1 MIIYNVRVF
10 ASQLGWRLGALF
22 FMLLLAGTAEGLGIS
37 LILPL
42 LQSDIQESND
52 TLSKL
57 IVWMFGVLNLLPTV
71 ANILVMLVIFF
82 MFRALMLI
90 AQSWYQAI
98 VLSNHVTEM
107 RSDLIRLV
115 LNARYKHLSS
125 YPSGYLTNAIHGEVN
140 HVGNGMRSLI
150 DLVVSLVTVS
160 VYIALPLLLQPAVT
174 VMLLVLAVPI
184 GILSAFLIRKT
195 KSASIKLTEQHGQ
208 QESFLIEGLRSAK
221 FVKATGRLQ
230 TIIDRLVEVT
240 TKVGLSYRRLMVL
253 SSLTRYA
260 PEPLVVVVMSGIIFF
275 YTNVYDEPITEIMF
289 LMFLFYQASKNMLRT
304 QSILR
309 TFIESS
315 GSLMIHQKLRTDL
328 TEHAV
333 PDDSSKPQ
341 ADIESDISLDGI
353 TVQFPDQD
361 KPALNNISILIRQHQ
376 TVALVGPSGS
386 GKTTIANLICG
397 LIEPSSG
404 SLSVGDKPYS
414 SISIS
419 KLQKQIGYVT
429 QESAI
434 YNGTIGDNVTFWDE
448 NPDIGKLAALLKQV
462 ELDDITETNAD
473 PENRVVGG
481 DGAQLSGGERQ
492 RLSIARELYR
502 DSKLMILDEAT
513 SALDSELEA
522 KIDDLLVSEQG
533 NKTFV
538 IIAHRL
544 ATVQHADLIY
554 VLDEGKVIETG
565 NFDELVDANGE
576 FAKMVKLQSF

>member
-1 MIIYNVRVF
+1 MIVYNVRVF

-42 LQSDIQESND
+42 LQSDIQESD
-52 TLSKL
+52 DMLSKL
-57 IVWMFGVLNLLPTV
+57 IVGMFELLALLPTV
-71 ANILVMLVIFF
+71 TNILVMLVVFF
-82 MFRALMLI
+82 TFRAAMLI
-90 AQSWYQAI
+90 AQSWYQAS
-98 VLSNHVTEM
+98 LLTNHITQM
-107 RSDLIRLV
+107 RSDLIRLI
-115 LNARYKHLSS
+115 LNARYQHLSS
-125 YPSGYLTNAIHGEVN
+125 YPSGYLTNAIVLEARV
-140 HVGNGMRSLI
+140 VGNGMRNLI
-150 DLVVSLVTVS
+150 DLVVSFVTVS
-160 VYIALPLLLQPAVT
+160 IYIALPLMLQPAVT

-184 GILSAFLIRKT
+184 AILSAILIRKT
-195 KSASIKLTEQHGQ
+195 KSASIQLSDQHSQ
-208 QESFLIEGLRSAK
+208 QESFLIEAFRNAK
-221 FVKATGRLQ
+221 FVKATGRVP
-230 TIIDRLVEVT
+230 TMIDRLVGVT

-253 SSLTRYA
+253 RNLTRYA
-260 PEPLVVVVMSGIIFF
+260 PEPLVVVVMSGIIYF

-289 LMFLFYQASKNMLRT
+289 LMFLFYQASKNLLKT
-304 QSILR
+304 QSTLR
-309 TFIESS
+309 NFIESS
-315 GSLMIHQKLRTDL
+315 GSLLIHQKLRTDL
-328 TEHAV
+328 AKNAL

-341 ADIESDISLDGI
+341 ADIESEILLDGI
-353 TVQFPDQD
+353 TVQFPHQD
-361 KPALNNISILIRQHQ
+361 KPALDNVSILIPQHQ
-376 TVALVGPSGS
+376 TIAIVGPSGS

-404 SLSVGDKPYS
+404 SLSIDGKTYS